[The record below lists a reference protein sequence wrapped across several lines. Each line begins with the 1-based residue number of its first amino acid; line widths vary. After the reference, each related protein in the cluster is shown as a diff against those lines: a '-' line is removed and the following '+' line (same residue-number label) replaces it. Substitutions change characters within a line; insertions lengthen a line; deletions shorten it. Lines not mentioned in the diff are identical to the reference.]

1 MCSWGRVDD
10 VGSGERS
17 RARMKCCRCEA
28 RKKEVGMEEI
38 ESNEGDSGTS
48 WW

>member
-17 RARMKCCRCEA
+17 RARMKCCRC
-28 RKKEVGMEEI
+28 VGMGEKARA
-38 ESNEGDSGTS
+38 
-48 WW
+48 